1 MGTDLLLRNKP
12 ARKPI
17 LKTSGLAALVLLVG
31 CQQQVKPPVAEI
43 STTEKMHASVPEER
57 AATDVATEPSLPEQA
72 ATEVTIK
79 PSIPEQIDWN
89 RRSREI
95 ARTEL
100 SPFIRERATKI
111 NEKPKIEPPPTIPP
125 KSSQNKIEADTPI
138 ENAPAIQPIG
148 ETSSPFI
155 YEPPTAILK
164 IDPAN
169 TAEKLLSENQ
179 PESAIL
185 IINGVD
191 PRTLSA
197 NQRADMLRIKA
208 NAYRLLNMEI
218 AALRFDAERL
228 RYIES
233 ETLVVATTEILEKLK
248 QLPERIL
255 LDLSIGTDLLAG
267 MAHALQLRTT
277 RNLDSV
283 SRWLRKHHNHPLL
296 KANLSD
302 YDFLTD
308 AEPPTDFEISVLL
321 PLSGDLA
328 NAGRAIRDG
337 ILYEY
342 HRHRPD
348 LGIALTIIDSESSTA
363 DTLAQMGRSSVSEFV
378 IGPLQKE
385 RVASFLKTQPDVPVL
400 ALNHVPTDKI
410 DLKSPVYSLS
420 LAVEDDA
427 KSAVNQIAR
436 EMDLPR
442 IVVFHYDST
451 LGTRTAEA
459 AHNQIEIVGGSTA
472 GTFVLD
478 QKKPEIAI
486 TKAFGI
492 SDSNDRRRKL
502 SKILGLQLEHTPRIR
517 QDMSA
522 VIVHTDPKRAQQIRP
537 LLDFYY
543 LEDTKVYLIGAYRPD
558 ISAIAEDLKNTNII
572 VTPWDL
578 GTTAKDE
585 MISRQYAQGV
595 FGSLVAIGVDAMRM
609 AIQLGF
615 GGSTSFHGE
624 TGYLTLGADSFIHRQ
639 LSNVRISK
647 NQEISIDLWKPLPSL
662 LQSDLS
668 HAE

>member
-1 MGTDLLLRNKP
+1 MSTVLLLPTKP
-12 ARKPI
+12 ARKLI
-17 LKTSGLAALVLLVG
+17 LKTSGLAALVVVVG
-31 CQQQVKPPVAEI
+31 CQQQVKPPVTEI
-43 STTEKMHASVPEER
+43 PRTEKIQASISKENADTG
-57 AATDVATEPSLPEQA
+57 AAIEPSL
-72 ATEVTIK
+72 
-79 PSIPEQIDWN
+79 PEQIDWN

-100 SPFIRERATKI
+100 SPFLREQTTKI
-111 NEKPKIEPPPTIPP
+111 SEKPKIESPPAIPP
-125 KSSQNKIEADTPI
+125 KSSQDKIEAHIPI
-138 ENAPAIQPIG
+138 ENTPATQAIG
-148 ETSSPFI
+148 ETSTQVVS
-155 YEPPTAILK
+155 EAPTAI
-164 IDPAN
+164 ISEDPIK
-169 TAEKLLSENQ
+169 TAAKLLSQNQ

-185 IINGVD
+185 TINGVE

-197 NQRADMLRIKA
+197 SQRAEILRIKA
-208 NAYRLLNMEI
+208 SAYRLLNMTI

-228 RYIES
+228 RYVES
-233 ETLVVATTEILEKLK
+233 ETLVIVARKILEELD
-248 QLPERIL
+248 QLPKRIL
-255 LDLSIGTDLLAG
+255 LDLSVGTDLLAG
-267 MAHALQLRTT
+267 LAHALQLKTT
-277 RNLDSV
+277 RNSDAV
-283 SRWLRKHHNHPLL
+283 SQWLRKYQNHPLL
-296 KANLSD
+296 KANLSS

-308 AEPPTDFEISVLL
+308 AEPPKDFEISVLL

-328 NAGRAIRDG
+328 TAGRAIRDG

-342 HRHRPD
+342 QKYRPN

-363 DTLAQMGRSSVSEFV
+363 DALAQIGRSSATEFV

-385 RVASFLKTQPDVPVL
+385 KVTTFLQTRPEVPTL
-400 ALNHVPTDKI
+400 ALNRVPTNNLE
-410 DLKSPVYSLS
+410 LKSPVYSLS

-442 IVVFHYDST
+442 IVVFHYDSS
-451 LGTRTAEA
+451 LGTRTAKA
-459 AHNQIEIVGGSTA
+459 VHNQIEVTGGSTA
-472 GTFVLD
+472 GVFVLD

-502 SKILGLQLEHTPRIR
+502 SKTLGLQLEHTPRIR

-522 VIVHTDPKRAQQIRP
+522 VIIHTDPKRAQQIRP

-543 LEDTKVYLIGAYRPD
+543 LKDTMVYLIGAYRSD
-558 ISAIAEDLKNTNII
+558 ISDIAEDLKNTNVM

-578 GTTAKDE
+578 GTTAKDDLN
-585 MISRQYAQGV
+585 SRQHAKGV

-624 TGYLTLGADSFIHRQ
+624 TGYLTLGADSLIHRQ

-647 NQEISIDLWKPLPSL
+647 SQEISIDLWKPLPSL

-668 HAE
+668 RAE

>member
-1 MGTDLLLRNKP
+1 MSTVLLLPTKP
-12 ARKPI
+12 ARKLI
-17 LKTSGLAALVLLVG
+17 LKTSGLAALVVVVG
-31 CQQQVKPPVAEI
+31 CQQQVKPPVTEI
-43 STTEKMHASVPEER
+43 PTTEKIQASIPKEN
-57 AATDVATEPSLPEQA
+57 ADTGVAIEPSL
-72 ATEVTIK
+72 
-79 PSIPEQIDWN
+79 PEQIDWN

-100 SPFIRERATKI
+100 SPFLREQTTKI
-111 NEKPKIEPPPTIPP
+111 NEKPKIESPPAIPP
-125 KSSQNKIEADTPI
+125 RSSQDKIKAHTPI
-138 ENAPAIQPIG
+138 ENTPATQTIG
-148 ETSSPFI
+148 ETSTQVVSEAPSAI
-155 YEPPTAILK
+155 ISEDPIKTA
-164 IDPAN
+164 A
-169 TAEKLLSENQ
+169 KLLSQNQ

-185 IINGVD
+185 TINGVD

-197 NQRADMLRIKA
+197 SQRAEILRIKA
-208 NAYRLLNMEI
+208 SAYRLLNMTI

-228 RYIES
+228 RYVES
-233 ETLVVATTEILEKLK
+233 ETLVVVARKILEELD
-248 QLPERIL
+248 QLPKRIL
-255 LDLSIGTDLLAG
+255 LDLSVGTDLLAG
-267 MAHALQLRTT
+267 LAHALQLKTT
-277 RNLDSV
+277 RNSDAISQ
-283 SRWLRKHHNHPLL
+283 WLRKHHNHPLL
-296 KANLSD
+296 KADLSD
-302 YDFLTD
+302 YDFLTE
-308 AEPPTDFEISVLL
+308 AEPPKDFEISVLL

-328 NAGRAIRDG
+328 TAGRAIRDG

-342 HRHRPD
+342 QKYRPN

-363 DTLAQMGRSSVSEFV
+363 DALAQIGRSSATEFV

-385 RVASFLKTQPDVPVL
+385 KVTTFLQTRPEVPVL
-400 ALNHVPTDKI
+400 ALNRVPTNKLE
-410 DLKSPVYSLS
+410 LKSPVYSLS

-442 IVVFHYDST
+442 IVVFHYDSS
-451 LGTRTAEA
+451 LGTRTAKA
-459 AHNQIEIVGGSTA
+459 VHNQIGVIGGSTA
-472 GTFVLD
+472 GVFVLD
-478 QKKPEIAI
+478 QKKPEIVI

-502 SKILGLQLEHTPRIR
+502 SKTLGLQLKHTPRIR

-522 VIVHTDPKRAQQIRP
+522 VIIHTDPKRAQQIRP

-543 LEDTKVYLIGAYRPD
+543 LKDTMVYLIGAYRSD
-558 ISAIAEDLKNTNII
+558 ISDIAEDLKNTNVM

-578 GTTAKDE
+578 GTTAKDDLN
-585 MISRQYAQGV
+585 SRQHAKGV

-624 TGYLTLGADSFIHRQ
+624 TGYLTLGADSLIHRQ

-647 NQEISIDLWKPLPSL
+647 SQEISVDLWKPLPSL

-668 HAE
+668 RAE

>member
-1 MGTDLLLRNKP
+1 MSTDLLLRNKP
-12 ARKPI
+12 ARKLT

-43 STTEKMHASVPEER
+43 PTTEKMHTSSPKKQAAADVAIKPSLPRQV
-57 AATDVATEPSLPEQA
+57 ATDVA
-72 ATEVTIK
+72 IK
-79 PSIPEQIDWN
+79 PSLPEQIDWN

-100 SPFIRERATKI
+100 SPFVREQATKI
-111 NEKPKIEPPPTIPP
+111 NKKSKIEPPPTILP
-125 KSSQNKIEADTPI
+125 KSSRDKIEAHTTV
-138 ENAPAIQPIG
+138 ENGPSTQPID
-148 ETSSPFI
+148 ETSKPFI
-155 YEPPTAILK
+155 YERPTAILTNVP
-164 IDPAN
+164 IE
-169 TAEKLLSENQ
+169 TAAKLLSQNQ

-185 IINGVD
+185 TINGVD
-191 PRTLSA
+191 PRTLST
-197 NQRADMLRIKA
+197 NQRADILQIKA
-208 NAYRLLNMEI
+208 SAYRLLNMEI

-233 ETLVVATTEILEKLK
+233 ETLVVATKEILEKLK

-255 LDLSIGTDLLAG
+255 SDLSVGTDLLAG
-267 MAHALQLRTT
+267 MAHALQLKTT

-296 KANLSD
+296 EANLSD

-308 AEPPTDFEISVLL
+308 AEPPTDFKISVIL

-342 HRHRPD
+342 HKHRPD
-348 LGIALTIIDSESSTA
+348 LGIALTIIDSESLTA
-363 DTLAQMGRSSVSEFV
+363 NMLAQMGRSSVTEFV

-385 RVASFLKTQPDVPVL
+385 RVTSFLQTQPDVPVL
-400 ALNHVPTDKI
+400 ALNRVPTNKLA
-410 DLKSPVYSLS
+410 LKSPVYSLS

-442 IVVFHYDST
+442 IVVFHDDST

-459 AHNQIEIVGGSTA
+459 AHNHTEIIGGSTA
-472 GTFVLD
+472 GIFVLD

-492 SDSNDRRRKL
+492 SDSNNRRRKL

-522 VIVHTDPKRAQQIRP
+522 IIVHTDPKRAQQIRP

-543 LEDTKVYLIGAYRPD
+543 LEDTRVFLIGAYRSD
-558 ISAIAEDLKNTNII
+558 LSDIAEDFKNTNLIA
-572 VTPWDL
+572 TPWDL

-585 MISRQYAQGV
+585 MISRQHAQGV

-624 TGYLTLGADSFIHRQ
+624 TGYLTLGADSLIHRQ
-639 LSNVRISK
+639 LSNVRISEDQK
-647 NQEISIDLWKPLPSL
+647 INVDLWKPLPSL
-662 LQSDLS
+662 LQPDLS

>member
-1 MGTDLLLRNKP
+1 MSTDLLLYNKP
-12 ARKPI
+12 ARKLI
-17 LKTSGLAALVLLVG
+17 LKTSGLAALVLVVG
-31 CQQQVKPPVAEI
+31 CQKQVKPPVTEI
-43 STTEKMHASVPEER
+43 PTPEKTHASVSEK
-57 AATDVATEPSLPEQA
+57 QA
-72 ATEVTIK
+72 ATEVGIK
-79 PSIPEQIDWN
+79 LSLPEQIDWN

-100 SPFIRERATKI
+100 STFTREQATKT
-111 NEKPKIEPPPTIPP
+111 NETPIIEPPPTMPP
-125 KSSQNKIEADTPI
+125 KSSQDKIEAYTPI
-138 ENAPAIQPIG
+138 ENTPVIQAIG
-148 ETSSPFI
+148 ATSKPLI
-155 YEPPTAILK
+155 NEPPIAIITRDPIKTA
-164 IDPAN
+164 A
-169 TAEKLLSENQ
+169 KLLSQNQ

-185 IINGVD
+185 TVNGVD

-197 NQRADMLRIKA
+197 NERADILKIKA
-208 NAYRLLNMEI
+208 SAYRLLNMKI

-233 ETLVVATTEILEKLK
+233 ESLVIATKDILEELE

-255 LDLSIGTDLLAG
+255 LDLSVGTDLLAG
-267 MAHALQLRTT
+267 MANALQLKKM

-296 KANLSD
+296 KANLPE
-302 YDFLTD
+302 YEFLTD
-308 AEPPTDFEISVLL
+308 AEPAKDFEISVLL

-363 DTLAQMGRSSVSEFV
+363 DTLSQMGRSSVTEFV

-385 RVASFLKTQPDVPVL
+385 RVTSFLQTQPDVPVL
-400 ALNHVPTDKI
+400 ALNRVPTNKLV
-410 DLKSPVYSLS
+410 LKSPVYSLS

-459 AHNQIEIVGGSTA
+459 VHDQIGIIGGSTA
-472 GTFVLD
+472 GIFVLD

-543 LEDTKVYLIGAYRPD
+543 LEDTKVYLIGAYRSD
-558 ISAIAEDLKNTNII
+558 ISDIAEDLKNTNVI

-578 GTTAKDE
+578 GTKAKDGLN
-585 MISRQYAQGV
+585 SRQHAQGV

-609 AIQLGF
+609 AIKLGF

-624 TGYLTLGADSFIHRQ
+624 TGYLTLGADSLIHRQ
-639 LSNVRISK
+639 LSNVRISE
-647 NQEISIDLWKPLPSL
+647 NQKISVDLWKPLPSL